1 MKFLVCLVK
10 YFLFTKN
17 NSTES
22 GETANLDAGQ
32 YRHRSPDAGAQD
44 GPGHR
49 VDPGSGATRGAH
61 LGQSGPDS
69 IVEVYP
75 DCLVGDQGLAT

>member
-1 MKFLVCLVK
+1 MK

-44 GPGHR
+44 SPGHW
-49 VDPGSGATRGAH
+49 VDPGGGATRGAH
-61 LGQSGPDS
+61 LGSQWSRLNSRGPSG
-69 IVEVYP
+69 
-75 DCLVGDQGLAT
+75 LFGWDQGLAT